1 MARRRRYSVV
11 AALLAFAI
19 ISVAIVIAYPSL
31 VGGGGRG
38 GASRGTAYTYVG
50 DLEIKLINGTV
61 IKLSKFRGRKVI
73 LDFWATWCKP
83 CLRQLEVFRV
93 FTREHPDIV
102 VISIS
107 VELSVEKV
115 RKFIEHYEY
124 TWLFAIDEGYRL
136 SKYFGV
142 RFIPTLVVID
152 ENCRVKRIL
161 VGLHE
166 LEDLERIVYG
176 T

>member
-1 MARRRRYSVV
+1 V
-11 AALLAFAI
+11 
-19 ISVAIVIAYPSL
+19 SVAIAVAYLSL
-31 VGGGGRG
+31 VG
-38 GASRGTAYTYVG
+38 SRGEGSSSREAASTYVG

-61 IKLSKFRGRKVI
+61 IKLSEFRGRKVI

-107 VELSVEKV
+107 VELGVEKV
-115 RKFIEHYEY
+115 RRFIERYGY

-152 ENCRVKRIL
+152 EDCRVKRIL